1 MSGCP
6 IRVAVIGAGNRA
18 TVYSK
23 YSLIRPDEMK
33 IVAVVEPNDFRR
45 RKFADMFGI
54 STENT
59 FASLEEF
66 ISRGKIADAVI
77 NGTMDK
83 MHVPTSLPLLKAGY
97 SILLE
102 KPIGTDVGEVMQ
114 LYAAAKQAKKIVMI
128 CHVLRYAPFYQK
140 IKEYVSSGR
149 LGNIMNIQMSENV
162 SYHHM
167 AASYIRGKW
176 KSGHIAGHGML
187 MSKCCHDF
195 DLMVWL
201 KNGVSPVKVVS
212 FGSLM
217 EFKKENKPLG
227 AGTRCLVDCKIE
239 KDCIYS
245 AKKLY
250 LEHPN
255 RWTQYVWSSLEKSGE
270 LSDKAKEIS
279 LAVDNPQ
286 GCCIWDAQSSSV
298 VDHQSVIAEFED
310 GSTATHNMTCGT
322 ARGARYIHIIGTK
335 GEIQGCLE
343 DDCFEFRMPV
353 LNAANTM
360 GFESQKVLINAGS
373 EMHGG
378 GDMRLVEDFINVL
391 KGHGVSRAATLLEDS
406 ILGYALAYNAEI
418 SRKQGKPVNMRNF
431 LKDEKPPLAISSFSQ
446 TSDVSGKTAIIDN
459 YCDVVSRNK

>member
-1 MSGCP
+1 MSDCP

-23 YSLIRPDEMK
+23 YSLNRPGDMK

-45 RKFADMFGI
+45 RKFADTFTI
-54 STENT
+54 PPENT
-59 FASLEEF
+59 FTSVEDFLRCEKF
-66 ISRGKIADAVI
+66 ADAVI

-83 MHVPTSLPLLKAGY
+83 KHVATSLPLLKAGY

-102 KPIGTDVGEVMQ
+102 KPIGTDIGEVMQ
-114 LYAAAKQAKKIVMI
+114 LYSAAKESKKIVMI

-140 IKEYVSSGR
+140 IKEYVSSGC
-149 LGNIMNIQMSENV
+149 LGNIINIQMSENV

-176 KSGHIAGHGML
+176 SSGHIAGHGML

-195 DLMVWL
+195 DLLVWL
-201 KNGVSPVKVVS
+201 KNGIPPVKVCS

-217 EFKKENKPLG
+217 EFKKEKKPLG
-227 AGTRCLVDCKIE
+227 AGTRCLVDCKME

-245 AKKLY
+245 ARKLY

-255 RWTQYVWSSLEKSGE
+255 RWTQYIWSGIEKNGE
-270 LSDKAKEIS
+270 LSDKAREIS
-279 LAVDNPQ
+279 LATDNPQ
-286 GCCIWDAQSSSV
+286 GCCIWDTENSSV
-298 VDHQSVIAEFED
+298 VDHQSVLTEFED

-322 ARGARYIHIIGTK
+322 ARGARYTHIIGTK

-343 DDCFEFRMPV
+343 DDYFEFRQPDTK
-353 LNAANTM
+353 NKM
-360 GFESQKVLINAGS
+360 GFASEKIRINAGL

-378 GDMRLVEDFINVL
+378 GDMRLVEDFVNIL
-391 KGHGVSRAATLLEDS
+391 KGRGVSQSTTLLEDS
-406 ILGYALAYNAEI
+406 ILGFMLAYNAEV
-418 SRKQGKPVNMRNF
+418 SRKQNRPIELAGF
-431 LKDEKPPLAISSFSQ
+431 LKDEKPFLPISSYAIPL
-446 TSDVSGKTAIIDN
+446 DVKSKGKKIKNN
-459 YCDVVSRNK
+459 YCDMVSRPK